1 MTQWYDDRMA
11 LKAITVKLPR
21 SACVKISRLARSRGL
36 TQSAVIREAIAG
48 LKEPAAQTF
57 LEAAG
62 DAVGCVD
69 GPADLSTNPIHLEGY
84 GL

>member
-1 MTQWYDDRMA
+1 MA

-21 SACVKISRLARSRGL
+21 SAYVKVSRLARSQGT
-36 TQSAVIREAIAG
+36 TQSAVIREAIDR
-48 LKEPAAQTF
+48 LQEPSPQTF

-62 DAVGCVD
+62 DAVGSID
-69 GPADLSTNPIHLEGY
+69 GPADLSTNPAHLEGY